1 MSRPNST
8 YLLTAWSLNTLFSV
22 SCNRVESLSKLIICT
37 IFTQKHPVCSLSWLT
52 GGHLLLLSSHGS
64 GVRLLLKETPGL
76 VSLSLKVLHVGNKL
90 DGVDN
95 AVVIEQHA
103 SDLTSG
109 LSVLLLDDTVDVVSD
124 LLASLSWVLHGL

>member
-1 MSRPNST
+1 M
-8 YLLTAWSLNTLFSV
+8 
-22 SCNRVESLSKLIICT
+22 
-37 IFTQKHPVCSLSWLT
+37 
-52 GGHLLLLSSHGS
+52 
-64 GVRLLLKETPGL
+64 
-76 VSLSLKVLHVGNKL
+76 SLSLKVLHVGNKL